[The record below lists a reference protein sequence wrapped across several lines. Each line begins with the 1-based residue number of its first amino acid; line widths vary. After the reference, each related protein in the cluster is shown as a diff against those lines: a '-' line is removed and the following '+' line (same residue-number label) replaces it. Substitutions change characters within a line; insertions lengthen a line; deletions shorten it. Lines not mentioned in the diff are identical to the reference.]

1 MVAPDSGLLYRAQR
15 MHLMNNTMTKRDLI
29 VYLIDDDEAVLNSQM
44 ELLNAAGISVE
55 SYSSAESFLSAM
67 TSLSAGCVITDLKM
81 SGMSGLDLQRKLNAT
96 NSPLPL
102 IVVSGHANV
111 PTTVEVMENGAITLL
126 QKPYDVH
133 EFLDAVQRGLEQFV
147 ENRDR
152 ATELNSIQQRLDS
165 LSAAELNVLEL
176 MIAGRPNKA
185 ISTELEISMRTVDR
199 RRSIVLEKMQVDS
212 APQLARLVTLVEAT
226 TVN

>member
-1 MVAPDSGLLYRAQR
+1 MAAPDFGLLSRAQR
-15 MHLMNNTMTKRDLI
+15 MYLMNNTMTQRDLI
-29 VYLIDDDEAVLNSQM
+29 VYLIDDDKAVLNSQM
-44 ELLNAAGISVE
+44 KLLNAAGISVE
-55 SYSSAESFLSAM
+55 PYSSAESFLSAM
-67 TSLSAGCVITDLKM
+67 TSHSAGCVITDLKM

-152 ATELNSIQQRLDS
+152 ATELNSIQERLHS
-165 LSAAELNVLEL
+165 LSAAELSVLEL